1 MPIKEVKFH
10 SMSFTGPHLT
20 LHNRNKSNQ
29 SECKVLRKDDP
40 NLDYEY
46 DQIKIKSLVPN

>member
-10 SMSFTGPHLT
+10 SMNFTGPHLT

-29 SECKVLRKDDP
+29 SEYKFLKKDDP
-40 NLDYEY
+40 TFDYE
-46 DQIKIKSLVPN
+46 